1 MLPALIRGAIGP
13 RLTTACLMRNIRIC
27 LTIHFGLLRIVR
39 KKQRPSIA
47 SHSFGIASQ
56 QPVVLEFTMTT
67 FPSTA
72 MAPRLAAD
80 PVRRNLRS
88 LAGPGLSVAAAAIVL
103 WIALVI
109 H

>member
-39 KKQRPSIA
+39 NKQRPSIA

-56 QPVVLEFTMTT
+56 QPVVPEVTMTT
-67 FPSTA
+67 LPATA
-72 MAPRLAAD
+72 MAPRAAANLF
-80 PVRRNLRS
+80 RRTVAP
-88 LAGPGLSVAAAAIVL
+88 LAGIELSVAAAAIVL
-103 WIALVI
+103 WIALAA